1 MRRLSVIIGTIGMLL
16 ALGLFAESANAS
28 PMNDLK
34 DKQKGI
40 KNERKEIK
48 SKLSKAEKEIAD
60 LMIDLEELNA
70 EIEQLNDAI
79 KHNENMLKETEND
92 IKSSEK
98 EISNLEEEITEIE
111 DNIKYRNNL
120 LKNRLSSLQKGGGV
134 TQYVEVLF
142 GAESFMDF
150 VSRITT
156 VTQIA
161 NNDIDLIEE
170 QEADKQLVV
179 DKRDE
184 VNNKLA
190 EQKDM
195 RQELK
200 GTQTLIADQQKENKK
215 RKKNLKDKE
224 KEINTL
230 IADLEDKDSSLAS
243 IEAQV
248 KREIASAREAERNMV
263 ANASDG
269 GNLKQLS
276 NNSGGKVTGNL
287 AGYKYRGIP
296 YRTAGKSPSQGGFD
310 CSGYVAWEFAQ
321 KGISVPS
328 STAGLVN
335 VGQRID
341 RSQLQPGDLVFFN
354 TYKTNGHVGIYIGNG
369 KFFGAQ
375 NSTGLDEANM
385 NDSYWGP
392 RFNHARRIN

>member
-1 MRRLSVIIGTIGMLL
+1 M
-16 ALGLFAESANAS
+16 
-28 PMNDLK
+28 
-34 DKQKGI
+34 
-40 KNERKEIK
+40 KN
-48 SKLSKAEKEIAD
+48 
-60 LMIDLEELNA
+60 
-70 EIEQLNDAI
+70 Q
-79 KHNENMLKETEND
+79 
-92 IKSSEK
+92 
-98 EISNLEEEITEIE
+98 
-111 DNIKYRNNL
+111 
-120 LKNRLSSLQKGGGV
+120 LSSIQKGGGIS
-134 TQYVEVLF
+134 QYVEVLF

-263 ANASDG
+263 RSEEHTSE
-269 GNLKQLS
+269 LQS
-276 NNSGGKVTGNL
+276 
-287 AGYKYRGIP
+287 RGH
-296 YRTAGKSPSQGGFD
+296 
-310 CSGYVAWEFAQ
+310 
-321 KGISVPS
+321 
-328 STAGLVN
+328 LVC
-335 VGQRID
+335 R
-341 RSQLQPGDLVFFN
+341 L
-354 TYKTNGHVGIYIGNG
+354 
-369 KFFGAQ
+369 
-375 NSTGLDEANM
+375 
-385 NDSYWGP
+385 
-392 RFNHARRIN
+392 